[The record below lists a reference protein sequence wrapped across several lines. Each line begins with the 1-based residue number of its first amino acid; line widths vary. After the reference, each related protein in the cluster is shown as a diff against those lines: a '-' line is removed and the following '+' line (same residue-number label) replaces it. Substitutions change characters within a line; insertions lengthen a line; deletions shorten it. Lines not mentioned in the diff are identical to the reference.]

1 MKGISEPNNRPNDD
15 TNFDTDLLSISN
27 SLVGVCDTNFDTNHN
42 TNLSSVSNGLEY
54 IDNTNIHTNNH
65 THKDSIYKGLKGV
78 DHTYIHTD
86 FKYIVPG
93 AIDHIRPSK
102 NRVSEN
108 ISCEIIS

>member
-1 MKGISEPNNRPNDD
+1 M
-15 TNFDTDLLSISN
+15 
-27 SLVGVCDTNFDTNHN
+27 VGVCDTNFDTNHN
-42 TNLSSVSNGLEY
+42 TNCNTNLYSVSNGLEY
-54 IDNTNIHTNNH
+54 IDNTNYNTNIHTNNH

-78 DHTYIHTD
+78 DHTENHTD

-93 AIDHIRPSK
+93 AMEHIRPSK

>member
-1 MKGISEPNNRPNDD
+1 M
-15 TNFDTDLLSISN
+15 SISN

-42 TNLSSVSNGLEY
+42 TNHNTNCNTNLYSVSNGLEY
-54 IDNTNIHTNNH
+54 IDNTNYNTNIHTNNH

-78 DHTYIHTD
+78 DHTD

-93 AIDHIRPSK
+93 AMEHIRPSK

>member
-1 MKGISEPNNRPNDD
+1 MKGISEPNNRPNHD

-42 TNLSSVSNGLEY
+42 TNCNTNLSSVSNGLEY
-54 IDNTNIHTNNH
+54 IDNTNYNTNFE
-65 THKDSIYKGLKGV
+65 I
-78 DHTYIHTD
+78 
-86 FKYIVPG
+86 YIVPG
-93 AIDHIRPSK
+93 VIEHIRPSK

>member
-1 MKGISEPNNRPNDD
+1 MEYIGEPNNRPNHD
-15 TNFDTDLLSISN
+15 TNFDTDLLSVSN

-42 TNLSSVSNGLEY
+42 A
-54 IDNTNIHTNNH
+54 NNH

-78 DHTYIHTD
+78 DHTENHTD

-93 AIDHIRPSK
+93 AMEHIRPSK

>member
-1 MKGISEPNNRPNDD
+1 MEYIGEPNNRPNHD
-15 TNFDTDLLSISN
+15 TNFD
-27 SLVGVCDTNFDTNHN
+27 
-42 TNLSSVSNGLEY
+42 
-54 IDNTNIHTNNH
+54 TNNH

-78 DHTYIHTD
+78 DHTDIHTD

-93 AIDHIRPSK
+93 AIEHIRPSK

>member
-1 MKGISEPNNRPNDD
+1 MKGISEPNNRPNHD

-42 TNLSSVSNGLEY
+42 TN
-54 IDNTNIHTNNH
+54 IHTNNH

-78 DHTYIHTD
+78 DHTDIHTD
-86 FKYIVPG
+86 FKYISPG
-93 AIDHIRPSK
+93 AIEHIRPSK